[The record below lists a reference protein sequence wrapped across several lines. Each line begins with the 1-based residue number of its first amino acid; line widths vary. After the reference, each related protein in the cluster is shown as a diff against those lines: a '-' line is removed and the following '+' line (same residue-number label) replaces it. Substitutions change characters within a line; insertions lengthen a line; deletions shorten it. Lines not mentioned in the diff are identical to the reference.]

1 MYSFFVALASPA
13 TRTRDVSQDDD
24 YQVVVCLAKELAG
37 QRSDYVGM
45 FAPLVER

>member
-1 MYSFFVALASPA
+1 MYSFIAPLASPT
-13 TRTRDVSQDDD
+13 TRTREVSQEDD

-45 FAPLVER
+45 FAYL

>member
-1 MYSFFVALASPA
+1 MYLFFVALASPA
-13 TRTRDVSQDDD
+13 TRTRDVSQEDD

-45 FAPLVER
+45 FAYL